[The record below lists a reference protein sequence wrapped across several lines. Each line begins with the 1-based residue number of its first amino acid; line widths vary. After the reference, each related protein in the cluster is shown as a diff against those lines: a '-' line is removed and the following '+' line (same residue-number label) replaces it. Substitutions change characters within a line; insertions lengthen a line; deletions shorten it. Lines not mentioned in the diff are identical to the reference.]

1 MANYNT
7 SAPSSNFKP
16 TDWDSIAIPVNSLS
30 GGTISATPIKYDY
43 NLPGEL
49 LDYTMMYDIDWILA
63 SGMSEDDLHNYLKK
77 ELADKLATK
86 MLEDEHFSFTK
97 QTDPATRSVRFKA
110 YTWVGNKAFIE
121 QQRKNKR

>member
-1 MANYNT
+1 MANYNESGT
-7 SAPSSNFKP
+7 FTPL
-16 TDWDSIAIPVNSLS
+16 DWDRLPVGRFPSGAITA
-30 GGTISATPIKYDY
+30 GTIKYEY

-77 ELADKLATK
+77 ELAVKLAEK

-110 YTWVGNKAFIE
+110 YTWVGNKDFIE
-121 QQRKNKR
+121 QQRKNKA